1 MEDMGIPKTG
11 DVIKSVNGKPH
22 IQTTFGL
29 FPLSDVSLMTDAQR
43 QQYLPA
49 VRTFVSV
56 LKKDNLDANEMNILL
71 DQSRELL
78 NLIPENIIGQFGL
91 GGFGN

>member
-1 MEDMGIPKTG
+1 
-11 DVIKSVNGKPH
+11 
-22 IQTTFGL
+22 
-29 FPLSDVSLMTDAQR
+29 MTDAQR

-49 VRTFVSV
+49 VRTFISV

>member
-1 MEDMGIPKTG
+1 MAPTRQE
-11 DVIKSVNGKPH
+11 VNKAEL
-22 IQTTFGL
+22 IAKRSQVFLLCQKDTFI
-29 FPLSDVSLMTDAQR
+29 
-43 QQYLPA
+43 
-49 VRTFVSV
+49 SV